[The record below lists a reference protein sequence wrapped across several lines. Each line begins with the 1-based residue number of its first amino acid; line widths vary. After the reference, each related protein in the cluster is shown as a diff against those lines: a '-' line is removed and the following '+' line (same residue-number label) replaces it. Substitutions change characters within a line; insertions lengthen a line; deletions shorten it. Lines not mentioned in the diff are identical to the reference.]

1 MNISDIKPTPGSKKS
16 PRRVGR
22 GVGSGLGKTCGKGH
36 KGQKARSGGNVH
48 PMFEGGQMPMHR
60 RLPKRGFKNP
70 FRREFAIV
78 NIRDLAS
85 LSDRSEIT
93 PEVLIHSGIVNSP
106 ELPIKL
112 LAVGDIDRPVNL
124 KVHAVSEAAK
134 TKITAAGGSV
144 EVI

>member
-1 MNISDIKPTPGSKKS
+1 MNISDITPTPGSKKS

-70 FRREFAIV
+70 FRREFAII
-78 NIRDLAS
+78 NIRDLA
-85 LSDRSEIT
+85 LLADNAEIT
-93 PEVLIHSGIVNSP
+93 PEVLINRGLVNSP

-112 LAVGDIDRPVNL
+112 LAVGDIARPVSL
-124 KVHAVSEAAK
+124 KVHAVSEAARN
-134 TKITAAGGSV
+134 KITAAGGSV

>member
-1 MNISDIKPTPGSKKS
+1 MNLSDIKPSPGSKKS

-48 PMFEGGQMPMHR
+48 PSFEGGQMPMHR

-70 FRREFAIV
+70 FRKEYAIINV
-78 NIRDLAS
+78 RDLAF
-85 LSDRSEIT
+85 LAEHAEIT
-93 PEVLIHSGIVNSP
+93 PEILIGRGIVNSP

-112 LAVGDIDRPVNL
+112 LAVGEIDRPVSL
-124 KVHAVSEAAK
+124 RVHAVSEAAK
-134 TKITAAGGSV
+134 NKITAAGGSV

>member
-1 MNISDIKPTPGSKKS
+1 MNLSDIKPSPGSKKS

-78 NIRDLAS
+78 NIRDLS
-85 LSDRSEIT
+85 LLAEHAEIT
-93 PEVLIHSGIVNSP
+93 PEVLIQRGIVNSP

-112 LAVGDIDRPVNL
+112 LAVGDIDRPVSL
-124 KVHAVSEAAK
+124 KVHAVSEAARN
-134 TKITAAGGSV
+134 KITAAGGSV